1 MDFNTFLNKA
11 WDDHAKDSKGVAMS
25 MNQGLSLAQNGDQ
38 LGQLARL
45 AAHVFGEHL
54 GQWDDGISFLNQI
67 KKHSQMNEASSNLI
81 KIYEASLN
89 FSGNT
94 LNDLS
99 QFSKSEQVRI
109 LSISASAVY
118 EQGQPEKAKD
128 YFCNAVDLASSGITK
143 EDSANRALA
152 VAGNN
157 LACSLEEKPSR
168 TPQEVDLMIL
178 SAQIAR
184 KFWEIA
190 GGWMETERAEYRL
203 SQSYLKA
210 NKIEES
216 FVHAQKCIEIC
227 ETNSAP
233 ALEYFFGF
241 ECLAL
246 VEKVKG
252 NEIGY
257 KTAVQ
262 NMKKYFDQLSE
273 DDKSWC
279 QSTLKKFS

>member
-1 MDFNTFLNKA
+1 MDFNTYLNKA
-11 WDDHAKDSKGVAMS
+11 WDDHAKDSQTVAMNI
-25 MNQGLSLAQNGDQ
+25 NQGLSLAQNGDQ

-54 GQWDDGISFLNQI
+54 GKWDDGISFLSQI
-67 KKHSQMNEASSNLI
+67 KKHSQINEAANNLI
-81 KIYEASLN
+81 KVYEASLN
-89 FSGNT
+89 LSGNT
-94 LNDLS
+94 LHDLS

-128 YFCNAVDLASSGITK
+128 YFSKAVELASSSIAK
-143 EDSANRALA
+143 EDLANRALA

-178 SAQIAR
+178 AAQIAR
-184 KFWEIA
+184 KFWEVA
-190 GGWMETERAEYRL
+190 GGWMEIERAEYRL

-216 FVHAQKCIEIC
+216 FAHAQNCIEIC

-241 ECLAL
+241 ECLAM
-246 VEKVKG
+246 VEKVKD

-262 NMKKYFDQLSE
+262 NMKKYFEQLSE

-279 QSTLKKFS
+279 KSTLEKFN